1 MNNRT
6 NIYFIG
12 RKQGVGF
19 RHFRMSHL
27 ENRRKYESEGLRDAT
42 NTIIKTRWIKKA
54 DVIWVRVRPEHTT
67 DKERVVIEKHL
78 KQLRDKIPII
88 NDIAVFDH
96 YDCKDQSFQLW
107 KKHNIP
113 CPDFITINENSISGN
128 SEENIL
134 FVSNFIKNHG
144 KIFLRTN
151 NETAS
156 LGMHTLTSKSEES
169 DIEHALLSLK
179 NRVENQKKTRSSTK
193 IMGTEFI
200 RSNKNSDYQDLYRV
214 HTLFGNIL
222 SFYAVTSKKE
232 IFHNVDMDEA
242 DMNRFIDINEAL
254 CNRMDSLK
262 EVVLD
267 AVQKLNCNL
276 GAIEFFLVHEKPVFI
291 ELNPMWGGHASIHG
305 FGNEKMRTYLAKN
318 RKVLEKRIPNI
329 YNFMDRRLYYKKLY
343 EFIHN
348 HISSLK
354 D

>member
-1 MNNRT
+1 MNKRT

-27 ENRRKYESEGLRDAT
+27 ENRRIYESEGLKDAKES
-42 NTIIKTRWIKKA
+42 IVQTRWITKA

-67 DKERVVIEKHL
+67 DKERATIEKHL
-78 KQLRDKIPII
+78 LHLRDKIPII

-107 KKHNIP
+107 KKHGIP
-113 CPDFITINENSISGN
+113 CPDFITINENSISEN

-134 FVSNFIKNHG
+134 LVSNFIAKHG
-144 KIFLRTN
+144 KTFLRTN

-156 LGMHTLTSKSEES
+156 LGMHTLTSEFGRG
-169 DIEHALLSLK
+169 DIEHALLLLK
-179 NRVENQKKTRSSTK
+179 NRVENQKTTRSSTK

-200 RSNKNSDYQDLYRV
+200 RSNKDSDYQDLYRV

-343 EFIHN
+343 EFIHK